1 MNFQTELVGE
11 SSCAI
16 ETNHDRGSSTWVD
29 FASALAEGPGAA
41 RAPDYNSSGF
51 VFMLVA
57 ICFTALI
64 VPPARRALIL
74 VTTTGPRLVA
84 VYIQSA
90 RRVPGTICTFIIK
103 SMISIVW
110 GALLVIGIALLSFF
124 AVLSPPIFTAVTI
137 ITAILASSLGVV
149 RSAGFLAYKC
159 FDKGV
164 SLSLSSYG
172 FVPVTFMLSYL
183 SVMIA
188 IVFFAISLLSRH

>member
-1 MNFQTELVGE
+1 MGVPVGYPVLLSLLWTIQGTLSYHGTPERDESQTELVGE
-11 SSCAI
+11 SDCAF

-84 VYIQSA
+84 GRPQV
-90 RRVPGTICTFIIK
+90 
-103 SMISIVW
+103 
-110 GALLVIGIALLSFF
+110 
-124 AVLSPPIFTAVTI
+124 
-137 ITAILASSLGVV
+137 
-149 RSAGFLAYKC
+149 
-159 FDKGV
+159 D
-164 SLSLSSYG
+164 
-172 FVPVTFMLSYL
+172 
-183 SVMIA
+183 
-188 IVFFAISLLSRH
+188 